1 MKLRTLLCLAALA
14 PAAFAQPSATMRP
27 ELLASFDLSYSKSSN
42 EDIARGSTV
51 LGQLSVEQY
60 GFSASGRHP
69 WSEQTV
75 LAYGVAFE
83 TYDFQSSFGLPLPK
97 DLTEFSLNLGVQHR
111 INAQWGAAVYLRPGF
126 YGDLDEGLNSKSL
139 NAPFLAMATF
149 AQSKDLMWSFGLNVN
164 AFSDNPVL
172 PIVGV
177 RWKFAPDWTFS
188 LGFPRS
194 GFTWKF
200 SDRLS
205 FNTGASFSGGS
216 FRLSQNLGVPATG
229 IPRLANTFVD
239 FREVRIGVGAEYAF
253 TERSKLSVDVGAV
266 TDRKID
272 YFDKNYRLDG
282 DAGTFVSIAFKGGF

>member
-27 ELLASFDLSYSKSSN
+27 DLLASFDLTYSKSSN
-42 EDIARGSTV
+42 EDIARGPAV
-51 LGQLSVEQY
+51 LGQLSVEQF

-69 WSEQTV
+69 WSEQTM

-83 TYDFQSSFGLPLPK
+83 TYDFKSSYGLPLPT
-97 DLTEFSLNLGVQHR
+97 DLTEISLNLGVQQR

-126 YGDLDEGLNSKSL
+126 YGDLDAGLDSKSF
-139 NAPFLAMATF
+139 NAPLLAMATF

-164 AFSDNPVL
+164 GFSDNPVL

-177 RWKFAPDWTFS
+177 RWKFAPDWTFN

-194 GFTWKF
+194 GVTWKF
-200 SDRLS
+200 SERLELS
-205 FNTGASFSGGS
+205 AGASFSGGS
-216 FRLSQNLGVPATG
+216 FRLSKNLGVPATG
-229 IPRLANTFVD
+229 VPRLANTFVD
-239 FREVRIGVGAEYAF
+239 FREVRVGLGLDYAF
-253 TERSKLSVDVGAV
+253 SERSKLSLDVGAV

-282 DAGTFVSIAFKGGF
+282 DAGTFVSVSFKGGF